1 MYGNSKAIYIKNNRK
16 IIMIIFGHPIHRKHT
31 KRMFKLVILVLVL
44 VVSLALFGCS
54 KLEFDPRTSIIKYII
69 KNGEK

>member
-1 MYGNSKAIYIKNNRK
+1 
-16 IIMIIFGHPIHRKHT
+16 MIIFGHPIHRKNT
-31 KRMFKLVILVLVL
+31 KRIVKLVILVLVL

-54 KLEFDPRTSIIKYII
+54 KLEFDPKTSIFKYII

>member
-1 MYGNSKAIYIKNNRK
+1 MYGNSTTIYIKNNRK
-16 IIMIIFGHPIHRKHT
+16 VIMIIFGHPIHRKHT

-54 KLEFDPRTSIIKYII
+54 KDINPTTSIIKYII
-69 KNGEK
+69 KEGNK

>member
-1 MYGNSKAIYIKNNRK
+1 
-16 IIMIIFGHPIHRKHT
+16 MIIFGHPIHRKNT
-31 KRMFKLVILVLVL
+31 KRIVKLVILVLVL

-69 KNGEK
+69 KNGD

>member
-1 MYGNSKAIYIKNNRK
+1 
-16 IIMIIFGHPIHRKHT
+16 MIIFGHPIHRKHT

-54 KLEFDPRTSIIKYII
+54 KLEFDPRTSIIKYIM
-69 KNGEK
+69 KEGNK

>member
-1 MYGNSKAIYIKNNRK
+1 
-16 IIMIIFGHPIHRKHT
+16 MIIFGHPIHRKHT

-54 KLEFDPRTSIIKYII
+54 KLEFDPRTSIFKHII
-69 KNGEK
+69 TNKNK

>member
-1 MYGNSKAIYIKNNRK
+1 
-16 IIMIIFGHPIHRKHT
+16 MIIFSYSIHRKNT
-31 KRMFKLVILVLVL
+31 KRIVKLVILVLVL

-69 KNGEK
+69 KNGD